1 MKLLLDEKEKAES
14 EKDLETEKLRSEF
27 DTLVKSIEGNFPVNL
42 NFHISFQN
50 PTFHL
55 YLNVYSFVIKFE
67 MLDVF
72 IGVIIAILK
81 CHESTL
87 SMLSSFRQA

>member
-1 MKLLLDEKEKAES
+1 MTSEKEQLDSSVKLLLDEKEKVES

-42 NFHISFQN
+42 NSHMSFQN

-55 YLNVYSFVIKFE
+55 HLNVYISFVINFE

-72 IGVIIAILK
+72 IGVIIVGN
-81 CHESTL
+81 EST
-87 SMLSSFRQA
+87 